1 MQTPTEMQL
10 DRLVHGYWRLK
21 QWNLTPQQLLQL
33 TEQVIELGIRT
44 FDHAACY
51 GSFTNEEEFG
61 RALKLK
67 PSLRQ
72 GITLITKCGILF
84 PSQELPTINS
94 HYYDNSYEHIVAS
107 AERSIAKMRC
117 DYLDVLLIHRLSPCV
132 DPEQV
137 AKAFEHLHSSGKVRY
152 FGVSNYT
159 PSKFSMLQSYL
170 DQPLLTNQ
178 IEMSPLHLAP
188 FDDGTLD
195 YLMEKRIRPM
205 AWSPLAGGELFNKD
219 NPAGM
224 RVRKVLLDIGQRFNE
239 THLDTLAY
247 AWLLSH
253 PAKITP
259 VIGSGELRRI
269 KRAVDALSIRLTE
282 QDWIEV
288 YKAAQGHDI
297 P

>member
-1 MQTPTEMQL
+1 MMSSTFQL

-21 QWNLTPQQLLQL
+21 QWNLTAQQLLRL
-33 TEQVIELGIRT
+33 TEQVFELGIRT

-51 GSFTNEEEFG
+51 GSFTNEEAFG
-61 RALKLK
+61 QALKLK

-72 GITLITKCGILF
+72 QITLVTKCGILF
-84 PSQELPTINS
+84 PNQEFPTINS
-94 HYYDNSYEHIVAS
+94 HYYDNSYQHIIAS
-107 AERSIAKMRC
+107 AERSIEKMQC
-117 DYLDVLLIHRLSPCV
+117 EYLDLLLIHRLSPCV

-137 AKAFEHLHSSGKVRY
+137 AQAFEELHRSGKVRF

-159 PSKFSMLQSYL
+159 PSKFSMLQSYVT
-170 DQPLLTNQ
+170 QPLITNQ
-178 IEMSPLHLAP
+178 IEISPLHLQP
-188 FDDGTLD
+188 FNDGTLD

-219 NPAGM
+219 NPAGV
-224 RVRKVLLDIGQRFNE
+224 RVRKTLLDIGQRFNE
-239 THLDTLAY
+239 SHLDTLAF

-269 KRAVDALSIRLTE
+269 KRAVDALSIRFSE
-282 QDWIEV
+282 QEWIEV

>member
-1 MQTPTEMQL
+1 MKTAFQL

-51 GSFTNEEEFG
+51 GSFTNEEAFG
-61 RALKLK
+61 QALKLK
-67 PSLRQ
+67 PSLRHE
-72 GITLITKCGILF
+72 ITLITKCGILF
-84 PSQELPTINS
+84 PSQEFPTIDS

-107 AERSIAKMRC
+107 AERSIAKMQC

-178 IEMSPLHLAP
+178 IEISPLHLAP

-219 NPAGM
+219 NPAGV
-224 RVRKVLLDIGQRFNE
+224 RVRKALLDIGQRFNE

-269 KRAVDALSIRLTE
+269 QRAVDALSIQFSE

>member
-1 MQTPTEMQL
+1 MATSEFHL

-51 GSFTNEEEFG
+51 GSFTNEEAFG
-61 RALKLK
+61 QALKLK

-72 GITLITKCGILF
+72 QITLITKCGILF
-84 PSQELPTINS
+84 PSQEFPTINS

-107 AERSIAKMRC
+107 AERSIEKMQC
-117 DYLDVLLIHRLSPCV
+117 DYLDLLLIHRLSPCV

-137 AKAFEHLHSSGKVRY
+137 AKAFDHLHQSGKVRN

-159 PSKFSMLQSYL
+159 PSKFSMLQSYVN
-170 DQPLLTNQ
+170 QPLITNQ
-178 IEMSPLHLAP
+178 IEISALHLDP
-188 FDDGTLD
+188 FNDGTLD

-205 AWSPLAGGELFNKD
+205 AWSPLSGGELFNKE
-219 NPAGM
+219 NPVGV
-224 RVRKVLLDIGQRFNE
+224 RVRKTLLEIGQRFNE
-239 THLDTLAY
+239 TNVDTLAY

-269 KRAVDALSIRLTE
+269 KRAVDALSIHFNE

>member
-1 MQTPTEMQL
+1 MKSTFQL

-21 QWNLTPQQLLQL
+21 QWNLTAQQLLQL
-33 TEQVIELGIRT
+33 TEQVIELGIST

-51 GSFTNEEEFG
+51 GSFTNEEAFG
-61 RALKLK
+61 QALKLK

-72 GITLITKCGILF
+72 QIKLITKCGILF
-84 PSQELPTINS
+84 PSQEFPNIDS
-94 HYYDNSYEHIVAS
+94 HYYDNSCEHIVAS
-107 AERSIAKMRC
+107 AERSIKKMHC

-137 AKAFEHLHSSGKVRY
+137 ASAFEQLYDSGKVRY

-159 PSKFSMLQSYL
+159 PSKFSMLQSYVK
-170 DQPLLTNQ
+170 QPLITNQ
-178 IEMSPLHLAP
+178 IEISALHLAP

-195 YLMEKRIRPM
+195 YLMEKRVRPM

-219 NPAGM
+219 NPAGV
-224 RVRKVLLDIGQRFNE
+224 RVRKALLDIGQRVNE
-239 THLDTLAY
+239 THLDTLAF
-247 AWLLSH
+247 AWLLNH

-269 KRAVDALSIRLTE
+269 KRAVNALSIRFSE
-282 QDWIEV
+282 QEWIEV
-288 YKAAQGHDI
+288 YKAAQGFDI

>member
-1 MQTPTEMQL
+1 MSNTFQL

-21 QWNLTPQQLLQL
+21 QWNLTAQQLLRL
-33 TEQVIELGIRT
+33 TEQVFELGIRT

-51 GSFTNEEEFG
+51 GSFTNEEAFG
-61 RALKLK
+61 QALKLK

-72 GITLITKCGILF
+72 QITLVTKCGILF
-84 PSQELPTINS
+84 PSQEFPTINS
-94 HYYDNSYEHIVAS
+94 HYYDNSYQHIIAS
-107 AERSIAKMRC
+107 AERSIEKMQC
-117 DYLDVLLIHRLSPCV
+117 EYLDLLLIHRLSPCV

-137 AKAFEHLHSSGKVRY
+137 AQAFEELHRSGKVRF

-159 PSKFSMLQSYL
+159 PSKFSMLQSYVA
-170 DQPLLTNQ
+170 QPLITNQ
-178 IEMSPLHLAP
+178 IEISPLHLQP
-188 FDDGTLD
+188 FNDGTLD

-219 NPAGM
+219 NPAGV
-224 RVRKVLLDIGQRFNE
+224 RVRKTLLDIGQRFNE
-239 THLDTLAY
+239 SHLDTLAF

-269 KRAVDALSIRLTE
+269 KRAVDALSIRFSE
-282 QDWIEV
+282 QEWIEV